1 MVFQKLFRENLKP
14 GFATQTN
21 IDQFDLSSQGNV
33 VTCGYMHLQEYLLF
47 AATVLQTTKW
57 SRTVRFLVTPAQV

>member
-21 IDQFDLSSQGNV
+21 LEQFDLSSQGNV
-33 VTCGYMHLQEYLLF
+33 VTCVYTHLQEYLLF
-47 AATVLQTTKW
+47 AATVLQTAKC
-57 SRTVRFLVTPAQV
+57 SRTVRTLVTPAQV